1 MAQAQENIEF
11 IDCSTISIQY
21 DATGKAS
28 LSFTVARSD
37 TGSLKRVYTTITFGN
52 VTFQGVLM
60 SANMKPV
67 LGGEGWTEWQMQIQ
81 GVGN

>member
-1 MAQAQENIEF
+1 MAEAVEF

-28 LSFTVARSD
+28 ISFTVVKNDDSTLSD
-37 TGSLKRVYTTITFGN
+37 YSSLFFGGVNFTGVI
-52 VTFQGVLM
+52 M
-60 SANMKPV
+60 SAVQRPI
-67 LGGEGWTEWQMQIQ
+67 LGSGGWIEWQMQLQ

>member
-28 LSFTVARSD
+28 LSFTVVRSD
-37 TGSLKRVYTTITFGN
+37 IEALQRVYTTIIFGN
-52 VTFQGVLM
+52 VTFQGALM
-60 SANMKPV
+60 SANMKPI